1 MFYKADDFVRYL
13 RSRDEAEWIAQ
24 VANEIIYDNGKRL
37 RGQVLEGEEKKYIDF
52 TSDPKPHD
60 THAVF
65 VLLEGEL
72 GRENPHPEHTY
83 IKRSTPEQQKKM
95 EYVNRSRES
104 E

>member
-1 MFYKADDFVRYL
+1 MFFKADDFVKYL
-13 RSRDEAEWIAQ
+13 KTRDEAAWIAQ
-24 VANEIIYDNGKRL
+24 VANEICYDNGKRL
-37 RGQVLEGEEKKYIDF
+37 RGQVLEGNIYVDF
-52 TSDPKPHD
+52 TSEAKPHD
-60 THAVF
+60 THAAY

-95 EYVNRSRES
+95 EYVNRRRES

>member
-1 MFYKADDFVRYL
+1 MFFKAEDFKKYL
-13 RSRDEAEWIAQ
+13 KSSGEAEWIAQ

-37 RGQVLEGEEKKYIDF
+37 RGQVLEGEEKIYVDF
-52 TSDPKPHD
+52 TSEAKAHD

-83 IKRSTPEQQKKM
+83 IKRSTPEQQKAM
-95 EYVNRSRES
+95 EYVNRSRE
-104 E
+104 